1 MTVLD
6 IDVLERRNRK
16 LTEQLETRKWGTS
29 KIKDNDKAIKLY
41 TGLQS
46 FAVFMWLFK

>member
-1 MTVLD
+1 MIVLD
-6 IDVLERRNRK
+6 IDVLERNNRK
-16 LTEQLETRKWGTS
+16 LTEQLKTRKWGMS

-46 FAVFMWLFK
+46 FAVFIWLFK

>member
-1 MTVLD
+1 MTILD
-6 IDVLERRNRK
+6 IDVLERKTRT
-16 LTEQLETRKWGTS
+16 LTEQLETRKWGIS
-29 KIKDNDKAIKLY
+29 KIKDDDKAMKFY